1 MAGID
6 TPVTVLVDPTGVF
19 DRLARHPAWAAALG
33 LQVMLAVCMSS
44 IVLQKMDMTTVIL
57 EQIRSHGQEPS
68 DEQLARAVTFYE
80 RILPVIILAPLV
92 TVPAV
97 SLAVALV
104 FWLLFQPAAGN
115 FSYRSSFA
123 VAVHSLMPWSVAAL
137 LTVPLALARD
147 TISAESAINGELLIA
162 NLGFIAGP
170 DGHPLL
176 GTILGSLDLFAVWTL
191 LLLILGYKS
200 VAHVRVGRTALTV
213 LGVWASYVVGKIAL
227 AYAGL
232 LVLLA

>member
-1 MAGID
+1 MTGID
-6 TPVTVLVDPTGVF
+6 TPLTVLVDPTDVF
-19 DRLARHPAWAAALG
+19 DRLARHPTWAAALG

-44 IVLQKMDMTTVIL
+44 IVFQKMDMTPVIL
-57 EQIRSHGQEPS
+57 EQMTSQGQEPS
-68 DEQLARAVTFYE
+68 EEQLARALTLYE
-80 RILPVIILAPLV
+80 RILPVIMLAPLV

-104 FWLLFQPAAGN
+104 FWLLFQCAAGN

-147 TISAESAINGELLIA
+147 TISADSATNGELLIA

-170 DGHPLL
+170 DGHLAL
-176 GTILGSLDLFAVWTL
+176 GTVLGSLDLFTGWTL

-200 VAHVRVGRTALTV
+200 VAHVSAGTTALTV
-213 LGVWASYVVGKIAL
+213 LGVWVSYVVGKIAL
-227 AYAGL
+227 VYTGL
-232 LVLLA
+232 LVL